1 MVHIKRQTTNDTMK
15 KQYITPASAAVSL
28 FVEAPLA
35 DSFGKYESDS
45 TTTGASDGLTNR
57 RDSEWNSA
65 LWDN

>member
-1 MVHIKRQTTNDTMK
+1 MK

-35 DSFGKYESDS
+35 DSFGKYESDKDGEGNT